1 VCGVLQETVYLL
13 KLELVGLPAPDLFRA
28 AGHALVTG
36 LAGPWRAPAVLKPNV
51 VLRFAPDSGIITH
64 PAFVGGMADALL
76 AQGLSPAEIIVA
88 EGGGIES
95 DHDMASIYADTGYT
109 AEFARPGIALRD
121 LNQDAYIVSS
131 DPCRQ
136 VLKELYISRTI
147 AEAGTLFNVAKMK
160 AHNFATVTLTVKNMQ
175 GMLTPIQHR
184 HLCTLYPRYDGDDG
198 MGLDLRVV
206 DEAQRFYQKL
216 VDLALAMRPAWH
228 VIEGIV
234 ARDGT
239 GFNRGK
245 NVPLGLVLAGR
256 NPFAV
261 DYVGAYLMGFV
272 PEEVGFLRAAVAR
285 GAWSFDASCIA
296 VLSWHRGSW
305 APCPEWIAYRA
316 NPPLELI
323 KREDVKYRD

>member
-1 VCGVLQETVYLL
+1 MDGVPQETVYLL
-13 KLELVGLPAPDLFRA
+13 KLELAGFPAPDLYRA
-28 AGHALVTG
+28 AGYALVTG
-36 LAGPWRAPAVLKPNV
+36 LAGPWRAPVVLKPNV

-64 PAFVGGMADALL
+64 PAFVGGMVEALL

-95 DHDMASIYADTGYT
+95 DHDMASIYADAGYT
-109 AEFARPGIALRD
+109 AEFARLDIELRD
-121 LNQDAYIVSS
+121 LNRDAYVISV
-131 DPCRQ
+131 DPSRQ
-136 VLKELYISRTI
+136 VLKNLYISRTI
-147 AEAGTLFNVAKMK
+147 MEAGTLFNVAKMK

-184 HLCTLYPRYDGDDG
+184 HLCTHYPRHDGDDG
-198 MGLDLRVV
+198 VGLDLRVV
-206 DEAQRFYQKL
+206 DEAPRFYQKL

-261 DYVGAYLMGFV
+261 DHVGAYLMGFAS
-272 PEEVGFLRAAVAR
+272 EEVGFLRAAVAR
-285 GAWSFDASCIA
+285 GVWSFDASGIT
-296 VLSWHRGSW
+296 VLAWHRGTW
-305 APCPEWIAYRA
+305 IPCPEWMAYRA

-323 KREDVKYRD
+323 KREDVKYQE